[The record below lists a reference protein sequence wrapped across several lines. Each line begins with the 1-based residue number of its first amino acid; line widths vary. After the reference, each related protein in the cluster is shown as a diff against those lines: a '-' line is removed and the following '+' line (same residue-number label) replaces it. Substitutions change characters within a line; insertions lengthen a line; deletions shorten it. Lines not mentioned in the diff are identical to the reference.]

1 MKSKIIVFI
10 IIAIFIVSF
19 SCIIIYSNT
28 KGLKGLEK
36 EVSKIALPQNIEKIA
51 IKSKI
56 GDSGGNGEYSTY
68 RVVLLVKTEITLDEL
83 KQEFENM
90 NLKFSNHYDS
100 CNNIPIFYI
109 THCKGNIFKS
119 SRSFSLEFNEL
130 NGTDDYNNYY
140 FIEFVE

>member
-36 EVSKIALPQNIEKIA
+36 EVSKIVLPQNIEKIA

-68 RVVLLVKTEITLDEL
+68 RVVLLVKTEMTLDEL

-109 THCKGNIFKS
+109 THCEGKIFKS

-130 NGTDDYNNYY
+130 NEIEDYNNYY

>member
-1 MKSKIIVFI
+1 MKSKIPIFI
-10 IIAIFIVSF
+10 IITIFIVSL

-36 EVSKIALPQNIEKIA
+36 EVSKISLPQNIEKIA
-51 IKSKI
+51 IKSEI

-90 NLKFSNHYDS
+90 NLKFSNHYES
-100 CNNIPIFYI
+100 CNNIPIFYV
-109 THCKGNIFKS
+109 THCEGKIFKS
-119 SRSFSLEFNEL
+119 SRNFSLEFNEL
-130 NGTDDYNNYY
+130 NGIDDYNNYY

>member
-1 MKSKIIVFI
+1 MKSKIILFI

-36 EVSKIALPQNIEKIA
+36 EVSKIVLPQNIEKIA

-68 RVVLLVKTEITLDEL
+68 RVVLLVKTEITL
-83 KQEFENM
+83 
-90 NLKFSNHYDS
+90 Y
-100 CNNIPIFYI
+100 
-109 THCKGNIFKS
+109 
-119 SRSFSLEFNEL
+119 EL
-130 NGTDDYNNYY
+130 NRLHLGLCMYTHLQ
-140 FIEFVE
+140 ICMQSHQ

>member
-1 MKSKIIVFI
+1 MKSKISIFI
-10 IIAIFIVSF
+10 IIAIFIVGF
-19 SCIIIYSNT
+19 SCIIYSNT

-36 EVSKIALPQNIEKIA
+36 EVSKITLPQNIEKIA

-68 RVVLLVKTEITLDEL
+68 RVVLLIKTEITLEEL
-83 KQEFENM
+83 KQEFEKM

-100 CNNIPIFYI
+100 CNNVPILYI

-119 SRSFSLEFNEL
+119 SRDFSLEFNEL
-130 NGTDDYNNYY
+130 NGIDDYNNYY
-140 FIEFVE
+140 FVEFVE

>member
-1 MKSKIIVFI
+1 MKSKISIFI
-10 IIAIFIVSF
+10 IIAIFIVGL
-19 SCIIIYSNT
+19 SCIIYSNT

-36 EVSKIALPQNIEKIA
+36 EVSKITLPQNIEKIA

-68 RVVLLVKTEITLDEL
+68 RVVLLIKTEITLEEL
-83 KQEFENM
+83 KQEFEKM

-100 CNNIPIFYI
+100 CNNVPILYI

-119 SRSFSLEFNEL
+119 SRDFSLEFNEL
-130 NGTDDYNNYY
+130 NGIDDYNNYY
-140 FIEFVE
+140 FVEFVE